1 STLFLHKFDCRDR
14 PFSVMTCDRDSQ
26 SMEFIKRH
34 GFHGPC
40 FSVCENYGLSNEL
53 RFRSLERMQDRC
65 CAELGTWHERF
76 HCVRGGFEF
85 SIPAASQEAR
95 FRAVAGIME
104 LEKRDSIFPRPALAW
119 TAAPARTCLQF

>member
-1 STLFLHKFDCRDR
+1 
-14 PFSVMTCDRDSQ
+14 MTCDRDSQ

-40 FSVCENYGLSNEL
+40 FSVCENYGLSNDL

-76 HCVRGGFEF
+76 HFVRGGFEF

-95 FRAVAGIME
+95 FRAVAGHGAREARFDFSTTCSRMDCSSGSDMSSIPTRS
-104 LEKRDSIFPRPALAW
+104 LRDAVALI
-119 TAAPARTCLQF
+119 